1 LSRIPD
7 ETIREIRDRVD
18 IVELIGRYVELKK
31 AGRDYKAC
39 CVFHNEKT
47 PSFHVSPSRQMFHC
61 FGCQAGGDAVA
72 FLMQHETLTFPEA
85 VRTLARECGV
95 EIAETDS
102 RERGASERAF
112 AANEVAQEL
121 YRKAL
126 ASPEGADARA
136 YLDARQLDG
145 DSIERFGVGFA
156 PDRWDAVSRALAT
169 SQIPQEDG
177 LQAGLLAERREGNGY
192 YDRMRGRVT
201 FPIYDVRRRII
212 GFGGRALG
220 DQEPKYLNT
229 PESTVFHKRQALYG
243 FPFALESI
251 RRANRAIVCEGYF
264 DRISLHRADLGE
276 ALATCGTSLTPEHAR
291 ELRRRTR
298 RVVLLFDGDKA
309 GRHAAVRA
317 LEVLLPEGLRVF
329 TATLPQGE
337 DPDTLLLSKG
347 KQALIDLVDE
357 ASDALEVVIRDAAA
371 LGGGPAEQ
379 ADAVASVAPLIALV
393 NEPVERLAWAR
404 KLAMAT
410 GTHVGAVQVVVR
422 ESGRHGGRVDPEKVS
437 EALGPPAIRRLDTE
451 ERNVRRLAA
460 LFFHHPELARGHSL
474 DRIEGL
480 LPEGPWQRL
489 ILQFVEAAK
498 AGCLDES
505 GHFDSFRLE
514 ERLDPDE
521 RARVR
526 EVAIDEA
533 FLDGHSSPSGICED
547 LIDWFAKRRRSSE
560 GRETTRGMDNS
571 EQALQLL
578 ITEKQRQ
585 LEARRAALSAKADRQ
600 G

>member
-72 FLMQHETLTFPEA
+72 FLMQHENLTFPEA

-95 EIAETDS
+95 EIAESDS
-102 RERGASERAF
+102 SERGASERAF

-309 GRHAAVRA
+309 GRRAAVRA

-371 LGGGPAEQ
+371 IGGGPAEQ

-410 GTHVGAVQVVVR
+410 DTHVGAVQVVVR